1 MSLQK
6 EALKKLA
13 AFLDKHKEKFAEP
26 MPPSDMP
33 SEPKEYTT
41 KDGGVIKI
49 DTLAVGGK
57 CMTQDGAP
65 CQAGEI
71 YLADGSTIYVD
82 ESGTITNIEAPQIEG
97 QEPSTED
104 MKKAVSQFAVGTPEE
119 RIARLELVGKA
130 LMNSAFGW
138 QMREAEETALRNQ
151 AIAAYSQFS
160 EQVNTAKE
168 VFTQKDNEVETL
180 KATVESQGKLLKE
193 MYEVLS
199 NFTTAEPIT
208 KSEPFKFQAKKTDVS
223 SFIKSQL
230 KK

>member
-1 MSLQK
+1 MNLKK
-6 EALKKLA
+6 EALKTLS
-13 AFLDKHKEKFAEP
+13 AFLERHKEQFAEP
-26 MPPSDMP
+26 IMPT
-33 SEPKEYTT
+33 EPKGYTT
-41 KDGGVIKI
+41 KDGTPIMI
-49 DTLAVGGK
+49 DKLEVGGK
-57 CMTQDGAP
+57 CTMEDGTP
-65 CQAGEI
+65 CPMGEI
-71 YLADGSTIYVD
+71 YLSDGSTIYVD
-82 ESGTITNIEAPQIEG
+82 ETGTITNIETAQVET

-193 MYEVLS
+193 IYEVLS
-199 NFTTAEPIT
+199 NFSNAEPIDKPMT
-208 KSEPFKFQAKKTDVS
+208 FTTLSEKAK
-223 SFIKSQL
+223 FIKSQL
-230 KK
+230 K

>member
-1 MSLQK
+1 MNLKK
-6 EALKKLA
+6 EALKTLA
-13 AFLDKHKEKFAEP
+13 AFLEKHKETFAEP
-26 MPPSDMP
+26 MMP
-33 SEPKEYTT
+33 NGMPTEPKEYTT

-57 CMTQDGAP
+57 CMTKDGSP

-82 ESGTITNIEAPQIEG
+82 ETGTITNIETPQVEG
-97 QEPSTED
+97 QEPAMED
-104 MKKAVSQFAVGTPEE
+104 MKKQCMELNAKVGEML
-119 RIARLELVGKA
+119 A
-130 LMNSAFGW
+130 
-138 QMREAEETALRNQ
+138 
-151 AIAAYSQFS
+151 QFS

-168 VFTQKDNEVETL
+168 VFSQKDNEVETL

>member
-1 MSLQK
+1 MNLKK
-6 EALKKLA
+6 EALKTLS
-13 AFLDKHKEKFAEP
+13 AFLERHKEQFAEP
-26 MPPSDMP
+26 MPT
-33 SEPKEYTT
+33 EPKGYTT
-41 KDGGVIKI
+41 KDGTPIMI
-49 DTLAVGGK
+49 DKLEVGGK
-57 CMTQDGAP
+57 CTMEDGTP
-65 CQAGEI
+65 CPMGEI
-71 YLADGSTIYVD
+71 YLSDGSTIYVD
-82 ESGTITNIEAPQIEG
+82 ETGTITNIETAQVET
-97 QEPSTED
+97 QEPAMED

-168 VFTQKDNEVETL
+168 VFSQKDNEVETL

-199 NFTTAEPIT
+199 NFSNAEQIT
-208 KSEPFKFQAKKTDVS
+208 KTEPYRFEAKKTDIS